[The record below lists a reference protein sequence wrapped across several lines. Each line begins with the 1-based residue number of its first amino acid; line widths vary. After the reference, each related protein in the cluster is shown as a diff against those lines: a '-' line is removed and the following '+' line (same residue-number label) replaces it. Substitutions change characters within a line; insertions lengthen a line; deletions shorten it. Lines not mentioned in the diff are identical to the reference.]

1 MTQTTTFTAFHDGR
15 IVASGALPDVAVA
28 VSAMQAPVLI
38 FCDVTGQVVDLD
50 LRGTQDEIR
59 TRHAPPPRAPG
70 RPKLGV
76 TAKEVTLLP
85 RHWDWLA
92 QQKGGASATLRR
104 LVEEARRADTDPQ
117 PARIDAAYRVMSQ
130 LAGDLPR
137 FEEASRALY
146 AHDRPAMTAAM
157 QGWPPAIADHIEWLL
172 DLRPN

>member
-1 MTQTTTFTAFHDGR
+1 MTQTTTFTAFRDGR

-28 VSAMQAPVLI
+28 VSEMQAPALI

-59 TRHAPPPRAPG
+59 TRHAAAPRAPG

-117 PARIDAAYRVMSQ
+117 PARIDAAYRVMSH

-146 AHDRPAMTAAM
+146 AHDRPTMIAAM
-157 QGWPPAIADHIEWLL
+157 QDWPPAIADHVEWML